1 MKVAVATATFFV
13 FEIYKNKC
21 YNKSTTIVALLI
33 SKRLEIRMQK
43 RKCWNISFFI
53 QSYFLIL
60 PNFPQY

>member
-33 SKRLEIRMQK
+33 SKRLEIRM
-43 RKCWNISFFI
+43 
-53 QSYFLIL
+53 
-60 PNFPQY
+60 